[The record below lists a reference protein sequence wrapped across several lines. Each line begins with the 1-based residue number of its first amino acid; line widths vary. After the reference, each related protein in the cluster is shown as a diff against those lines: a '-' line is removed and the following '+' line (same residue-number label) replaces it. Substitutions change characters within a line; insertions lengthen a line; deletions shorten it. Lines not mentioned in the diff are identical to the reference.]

1 VRTSSKK
8 KHQTVH
14 ITRARCRTQDGKIA
28 EEVAGVQLPKLTRLI
43 QQLSSS
49 SAVAQRS
56 SSSSEDL

>member
-1 VRTSSKK
+1 M
-8 KHQTVH
+8 H